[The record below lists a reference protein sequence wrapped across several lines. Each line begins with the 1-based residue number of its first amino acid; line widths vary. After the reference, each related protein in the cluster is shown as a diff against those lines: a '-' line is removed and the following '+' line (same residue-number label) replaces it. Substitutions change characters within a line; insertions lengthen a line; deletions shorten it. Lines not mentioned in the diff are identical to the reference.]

1 LGRLFTQPAG
11 LLIRTCA
18 ALLAGGLALAAPAAA
33 QTVKTEHAEAS
44 LISERA
50 AAVPGDKFLGALYLD
65 VEEGGWHVY
74 WKNPGDSGLPPKIE
88 WTAPEGVTVGEF
100 QWPAPHAI
108 PLTTLM
114 NYGYE
119 HELVLPFDITL
130 PATVKP
136 GDTIELTGAATWL
149 ICLETCVPEEA
160 KLTLK
165 IPVAAELIADDAN
178 GAKIGA
184 SLAEVPRPIT
194 GAATVERLPDG
205 FRISAIDSDLAEAA
219 KTASDIHFF
228 PDGPEI
234 LHPAKQDV
242 RRGDAGVAMKLL
254 ASDFAAAGDQP
265 LSGIIVV
272 DAKDGVRS
280 AWEVA
285 ATPGAAPAG
294 VADKAVS
301 TGGKGGGGSLT
312 AVAFVSLLA
321 FSFLGGLV
329 LNLMPCVLPV
339 LSIKAAG
346 LAQTAH
352 NPTEARAHGV
362 AYTAGVLVC
371 FAAIGAVLAGLRM
384 AGEQAGLGFQLQ
396 YAPVTALFTLVIF
409 AIGLN
414 LLGVFEMGTSLM
426 GVGGRLA
433 DQGGTKGAFFTGFL
447 AAFVGAPCV
456 GPFMAPAVGLAVTQS
471 PPIVVL
477 VFLVIGLGLAAPF
490 LLLSFTPALAKLLP
504 KPGKW
509 MLTFRQVLAFPMF
522 LTAVWLLWTLA
533 GQTGSDGVILVVAGA
548 TLLGF
553 GIWLANTIGSKMVG
567 RVIAGLVILAAFV
580 LPAVGS
586 ASLKAPSRG
595 GEASLAAEVG
605 AEAWSPGRVA
615 ELRGEGRVIF
625 VDFTARWC
633 ATCQVNKKI
642 AIDSDQ
648 VRKAFADGNVAFLI
662 ADWTNRDAVIATA
675 LAEFDRAGVPLYL
688 VYPASGGEP
697 AVLPQML
704 SPGVV
709 VKAIKQAAAQ
719 GL

>member
-1 LGRLFTQPAG
+1 
-11 LLIRTCA
+11 
-18 ALLAGGLALAAPAAA
+18 
-33 QTVKTEHAEAS
+33 
-44 LISERA
+44 
-50 AAVPGDKFLGALYLD
+50 
-65 VEEGGWHVY
+65 
-74 WKNPGDSGLPPKIE
+74 
-88 WTAPEGVTVGEF
+88 
-100 QWPAPHAI
+100 
-108 PLTTLM
+108 
-114 NYGYE
+114 
-119 HELVLPFDITL
+119 
-130 PATVKP
+130 
-136 GDTIELTGAATWL
+136 
-149 ICLETCVPEEA
+149 
-160 KLTLK
+160 
-165 IPVAAELIADDAN
+165 
-178 GAKIGA
+178 
-184 SLAEVPRPIT
+184 
-194 GAATVERLPDG
+194 
-205 FRISAIDSDLAEAA
+205 
-219 KTASDIHFF
+219 
-228 PDGPEI
+228 
-234 LHPAKQDV
+234 
-242 RRGDAGVAMKLL
+242 
-254 ASDFAAAGDQP
+254 
-265 LSGIIVV
+265 
-272 DAKDGVRS
+272 
-280 AWEVA
+280 
-285 ATPGAAPAG
+285 
-294 VADKAVS
+294 
-301 TGGKGGGGSLT
+301 
-312 AVAFVSLLA
+312 
-321 FSFLGGLV
+321 
-329 LNLMPCVLPV
+329 
-339 LSIKAAG
+339 
-346 LAQTAH
+346 
-352 NPTEARAHGV
+352 
-362 AYTAGVLVC
+362 
-371 FAAIGAVLAGLRM
+371 M

-553 GIWLANTIGSKMVG
+553 GIWLANTIGSKAVG

-586 ASLKAPSRG
+586 ASLKAPSGG

-605 AEAWSPGRVA
+605 AEAWSPERVA

-648 VRKAFADGNVAFLI
+648 VRKAFADSNVAFLI

-709 VKAIKQAAAQ
+709 VKAIKQAAAL